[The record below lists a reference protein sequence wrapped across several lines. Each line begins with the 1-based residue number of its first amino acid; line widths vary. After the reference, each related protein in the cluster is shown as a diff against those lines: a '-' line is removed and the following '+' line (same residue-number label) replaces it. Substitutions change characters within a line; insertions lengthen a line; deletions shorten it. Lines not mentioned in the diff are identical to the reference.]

1 MNQLKGRLE
10 SLAETI
16 WQSHGQQFYAAFL
29 GDQIQ
34 DKKDSIL
41 ASIVKAQDKTYSH
54 AVLTSIS
61 PLQRQGEAWHQTL
74 QSQAGKFA
82 QALLQADQL
91 KKDKNQSSFKQKEK
105 GAIQQVIVL
114 CQFFFQSFQ
123 LISYDSSFRLI

>member
-1 MNQLKGRLE
+1 MNQLEERLE
-10 SLAETI
+10 SLAETM
-16 WQSHGQQFYAAFL
+16 WKSQGQQYYAAFL
-29 GDQIQ
+29 NDQIQ
-34 DKKDSIL
+34 DKKDPIM
-41 ASIVKAQDKTYSH
+41 ASIVKAQDKTCSH
-54 AVLTSIS
+54 VVLTSLF

-114 CQFFFQSFQ
+114 CQFFFKFSTNE
-123 LISYDSSFRLI
+123 L